1 MNFTALITG
10 LGRLKESLECGK
22 EVADPATWK
31 NRSVTANKIAVVISF
46 ALVVAKI
53 SGYDLPVD
61 DATIQMAAAGLAGV
75 LAFVNIIVTL
85 ATSKKVGVK

>member
-1 MNFTALITG
+1 MNLTAIITG
-10 LGRLKESLECGK
+10 VGRLKEALECGK

-46 ALVVAKI
+46 AFVVADI
-53 SGYDLPVD
+53 VGYDLPISD
-61 DATIQMAAAGLAGV
+61 ENIQMAAAGLAGV